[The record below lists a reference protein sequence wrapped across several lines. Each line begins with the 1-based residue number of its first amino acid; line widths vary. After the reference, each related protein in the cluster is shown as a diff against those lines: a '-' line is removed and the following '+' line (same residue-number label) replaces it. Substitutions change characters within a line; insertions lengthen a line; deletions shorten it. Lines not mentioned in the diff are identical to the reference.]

1 MERRCE
7 HRDTCPEVED
17 KRIEYIILGYCI
29 SEAEHES
36 DACSPLDE
44 DVIDQG
50 IRWFAMHLRNKD
62 AEHFGD
68 CTKEPNTCARCF
80 SEMVHEMARKAID
93 IVGV

>member
-50 IRWFAMHLRNKD
+50 IRWFAMRNISEIARRSRTRAPD
-62 AEHFGD
+62 ASAKW
-68 CTKEPNTCARCF
+68 CTKWHGRR
-80 SEMVHEMARKAID
+80 SI
-93 IVGV
+93 